1 MSLYCCSL
9 FSKSLWLYKSNFS
22 FCLVLMSSSVATEV
36 GGLATDG
43 DSVGKL
49 NWTDLAGLAGG
60 CTARDFTVSMT
71 FKHRA
76 TVVEMADWSSPA
88 GLEVAG
94 VDKGG
99 VTMAVVKGCGGLEEL
114 GGKAG
119 SGVPIKGKTE

>member
-1 MSLYCCSL
+1 
-9 FSKSLWLYKSNFS
+9 
-22 FCLVLMSSSVATEV
+22 MSSSAAAEV
-36 GGLATDG
+36 GGLAADG

-76 TVVEMADWSSPA
+76 TVVEMADGSSPD
-88 GLEVAG
+88 GVEVDG
-94 VDKGG
+94 VDNGG
-99 VTMAVVKGCGGLEEL
+99 VAMAVVKGCGGLEEL
-114 GGKAG
+114 GGRVG